1 MVSFSNM
8 NKRLYRI
15 FLIQVIAFILAILVI
30 SFLMFRQIAIDNM
43 EQRVISNYKAELQIL
58 AAEINNKVRIS
69 KEKVKA
75 LSSRTMIRRELSAYA
90 NGEISLEELREYTQ
104 PKYRD
109 GAAVFSNILLARRT
123 TLNGTVVA
131 EYLKQELELPD
142 MSASQTAGFLKTED
156 EYHLYIH
163 NKIVH
168 DQQHIGNDTAVFDLS
183 SAVRAESNFIK
194 NIRISSEKKTNSAIN
209 DYTSSYP
216 IGEIDCY
223 VSADLNQ
230 TIIEIEKSDINRSV
244 LVLSLLLIG
253 AITVLSYFTILRL
266 TFSLIKERDAV
277 NRQLNQSLQ
286 DKNNLLKELHHRVKN
301 NLNLITSFIGLQ
313 SSESDSRELVER
325 NDVLISRI
333 NAISLV
339 HEKLQSSDTFLDFDL
354 GVYLKDLCQKI
365 IESNRSGDISLS
377 ADIQKQ
383 VIVASDMA
391 ISVGLI
397 FSELTINSLKH
408 ALGRDELTIYIS
420 LSTRNGEIL
429 LTYSDSGTPFPAD
442 FDLKT
447 ADSLGL
453 MIVNGLVERLD
464 GHIEYDFSKTK
475 QITIILSTP

>member
-1 MVSFSNM
+1 MS
-8 NKRLYRI
+8 KRLYRI
-15 FLIQVIAFILAILVI
+15 FLIQVVAFILAILVI
-30 SFLMFRQIAIDNM
+30 SFLMFHQIAVDNM

-58 AAEINNKVRIS
+58 AAEVHNKVQIS

-75 LSSRTMIRRELSAYA
+75 LSSRTMIRRQLFSYVNE
-90 NGEISLEELREYTQ
+90 EIPLDELREYTQ
-104 PKYRD
+104 PKYRE
-109 GAAVFSNILLARRT
+109 GASVYSNILLARRT
-123 TLNGTVVA
+123 TRAGNVIA
-131 EYLKQELELPD
+131 EYIKRDFQLPEAD
-142 MSASQTAGFLKTED
+142 SGQHIGFFKANE

-163 NKIVH
+163 NKIV
-168 DQQHIGNDTAVFDLS
+168 QNGQHIGYDTAVFDLS
-183 SAVRAESNFIK
+183 SAVNAESNFIR
-194 NIRISSEKKTNSAIN
+194 NVRISTEKVVQTDISA
-209 DYTSSYP
+209 YTFSYP
-216 IGEIDCY
+216 IGEIGCY

-230 TIIEIEKSDINRSV
+230 SIIEREKDDINRSV
-244 LVLSLLLIG
+244 LFLSLLLIA

-266 TFSLIKERDAV
+266 TFSLIKERDQV
-277 NRQLNQSLQ
+277 NQQLNQSLQ

-313 SSESDSRELVER
+313 SSESDSRELIER

-365 IESNRSGDISLS
+365 IESNRNGEVSLS

-383 VIVASDMA
+383 IIVSSDKA
-391 ISVGLI
+391 ITVGLI

-408 ALGRDELTIYIS
+408 ALSRNELEIFIS
-420 LSTRNGEIL
+420 VTTRNDEMVL
-429 LTYSDSGTPFPAD
+429 SYSDNGTPFPAD

-453 MIVNGLVERLD
+453 MVVVGLVERLD
-464 GHIEYDFSKTK
+464 GRIEYDFSETK
-475 QITIILSTP
+475 QLTIILSTP